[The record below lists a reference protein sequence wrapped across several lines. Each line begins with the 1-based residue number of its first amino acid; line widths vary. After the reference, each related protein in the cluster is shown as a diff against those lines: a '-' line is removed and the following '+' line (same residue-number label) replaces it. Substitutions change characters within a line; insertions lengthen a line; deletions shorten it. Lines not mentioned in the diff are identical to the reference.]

1 MASRIDDK
9 LFVALLRGDHE
20 ALAAGWTT
28 AFKCALRFAVSLF
41 GGKYVCFAGKSAE
54 DVASDATL
62 KFVQAVASGQVTEG
76 NVYGYLSRT
85 VHTTFIDLIR
95 KASREA
101 HADDRWADGEISSL
115 DHAADPSL
123 TQEQAMLAREE
134 EEARERAQHAMLHD
148 ALLLWCEWP
157 GTMMCWCEKRAAL
170 VATLEQ
176 MQSYLRQRLDLAGA
190 PKGAD
195 VPRRFGIMPSS
206 PTRSGCATRSRS
218 STSSSWPGWAS
229 PAPRSTSAGST
240 CGGSPAATVYLCHR
254 ACTGTTGR
262 TAGGDELPAR
272 IAGRLCRPKPRSLRR
287 RLVTSGRQPA
297 PRPLQRHTRDDRCAG
312 EAPFS
317 SRANPNRRQAPRRRR
332 ERAVASFASRCAPAA
347 SRGRLP
353 RAPRSQWALRPRG
366 RHHDVYPFIGRTRVA
381 RAVRVRGFG
390 GRPANRAPANA
401 RGRVLRV
408 GRRYAPTPAGW

>member
-190 PKGAD
+190 PKGGGCPETLRHHAEFAD
-195 VPRRFGIMPSS
+195 PFRVRYSFAEFNEFLMARLGITRTTLDQRWKYLRGIACRHGLPMP
-206 PTRSGCATRSRS
+206 
-218 STSSSWPGWAS
+218 PGLHGNNGAD
-229 PAPRSTSAGST
+229 G
-240 CGGSPAATVYLCHR
+240 
-254 ACTGTTGR
+254 
-262 TAGGDELPAR
+262 
-272 IAGRLCRPKPRSLRR
+272 
-287 RLVTSGRQPA
+287 
-297 PRPLQRHTRDDRCAG
+297 
-312 EAPFS
+312 
-317 SRANPNRRQAPRRRR
+317 RRRR
-332 ERAVASFASRCAPAA
+332 ASRTNRRTPVSTEAALAPPTAGDEWTSTRTPAA
-347 SRGRLP
+347 
-353 RAPRSQWALRPRG
+353 A
-366 RHHDVYPFIGRTRVA
+366 
-381 RAVRVRGFG
+381 
-390 GRPANRAPANA
+390 
-401 RGRVLRV
+401 
-408 GRRYAPTPAGW
+408 TPHQG